1 MDSEFKLVENEML
14 FKIINEN
21 GTPCHGGRGK
31 WSLPHNK
38 QPGDWM
44 PPVKGKLIAC
54 ENGYHLCREGDLIKW
69 LGPAIFEAEYRG
81 ERLDADNKI
90 VVRQARLLR
99 RLNWDEHIA
108 RHFACDCAEEVLH
121 LYEQKYPD
129 DLRPRQA
136 IEVARRYADGKV
148 TDEDLDAARI
158 AAWDA
163 ARAAGYAWAWN
174 ATNAAGCVAAWDA
187 ANAAVGTTAR
197 DVTLGDAV
205 RDAAWA
211 VGRDA
216 AIQRQTKRLVQILM
230 SEHH

>member
-1 MDSEFKLVENEML
+1 MSSEFKLVENEML

-21 GTPCHGGRGK
+21 GTPCHGGWGK

-81 ERLDADNKI
+81 ERLDTGNKI

-99 RLNWDEHIA
+99 RLNWDERIA

-136 IEVARRYADGKV
+136 IEVARRYADGEV
-148 TDEDLDAARI
+148 TDGDLNAARI
-158 AAWDA
+158 AAWNA
-163 ARAAGYAWAWN
+163 ARTAASVACSGAARTAGY
-174 ATNAAGCVAAWDA
+174 VAAWDA
-187 ANAAVGTTAR
+187 ASAAASTTAR
-197 DVTLGDAV
+197 DVTPGDAA
-205 RDAAWA
+205 RNAAWA
-211 VGRDA
+211 IGRDA
-216 AIQRQTKRLVQILM
+216 AIQQQTKRLMQILM

>member
-14 FKIINEN
+14 FKIINED
-21 GTPCHGGRGK
+21 GTPCHGGRGR

-38 QPGDWM
+38 QPGNWM
-44 PPVKGKLIAC
+44 PPVKGELIAC
-54 ENGYHLCREGDLIKW
+54 ENGYHLCREGNLIKW

-81 ERLDADNKI
+81 ERLDTGNKV

-129 DLRPRQA
+129 DPRPRQA

-148 TDEDLDAARI
+148 TDEDLDAARD

-163 ARAAGYAWAWN
+163 ARAAYSDIGS
-174 ATNAAGCVAAWDA
+174 VAAWDA

-197 DVTLGDAV
+197 DVTLGDAA

-216 AIQRQTKRLVQILM
+216 AIQRQTKRLMQVLM